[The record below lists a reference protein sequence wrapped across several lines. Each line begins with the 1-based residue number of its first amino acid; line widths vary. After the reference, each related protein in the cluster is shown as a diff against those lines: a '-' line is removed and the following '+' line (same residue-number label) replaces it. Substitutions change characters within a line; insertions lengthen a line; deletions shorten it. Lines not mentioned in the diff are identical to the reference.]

1 MSDKPDEQKTTLSIE
16 EAARNLV
23 NAIADCIHSTLQA
36 RDAILAEKVRQTP
49 QEGTVE
55 VTQSEEYNT
64 EDAQAQ
70 KEYYEELEERTRATR
85 RAAIAAREREE
96 AEERAAKEAIAQ
108 AALEAVERQVPLGTR
123 VSFAGQGRGR
133 TYGEGAL
140 PQSQFYIRGAK
151 ISFPD
156 SLRTAVATIFRDEPA
171 VETLFDL
178 TLNGDNSVRYRAE
191 RQIRTDARQIIL
203 KCNVFSQEI
212 VMSID
217 DLAEAELP
225 M

>member
-70 KEYYEELEERTRATR
+70 KEYEEREERT